1 MSQSSLSY
9 IGSPVE
15 ESNTLTI
22 NNKEGKTIL
31 KIDNDGIIYYLKD
44 GELKTFEDEKE
55 ISQVISGISGFNFQN
70 RDEIIQRI
78 IKNYRNEKIE
88 NLLGE

>member
-22 NNKEGKTIL
+22 NNKEGKTIF
-31 KIDNDGIIYYLKD
+31 KIDDDGIIYYLKD
-44 GELKTFEDEKE
+44 GELKTFEDKKHLHKYL
-55 ISQVISGISGFNFQN
+55 F
-70 RDEIIQRI
+70 
-78 IKNYRNEKIE
+78 K
-88 NLLGE
+88 

>member
-22 NNKEGKTIL
+22 NNKEGKTI
-31 KIDNDGIIYYLKD
+31 KG
-44 GELKTFEDEKE
+44 
-55 ISQVISGISGFNFQN
+55 
-70 RDEIIQRI
+70 
-78 IKNYRNEKIE
+78 
-88 NLLGE
+88 

>member
-22 NNKEGKTIL
+22 NNKEGKTIF

-44 GELKTFEDEKE
+44 GELKTFEDEKV
-55 ISQVISGISGFNFQN
+55 ISQVISGIAVFNFQN

>member
-22 NNKEGKTIL
+22 NNKEGKTIF

-55 ISQVISGISGFNFQN
+55 ISQVISGIAGFNFQN

-78 IKNYRNEKIE
+78 IKNYRNGKIE

>member
-22 NNKEGKTIL
+22 NNKEGKTIF

-55 ISQVISGISGFNFQN
+55 ISQVISGIAVFNFQN